1 MKMRNSLKI
10 LASVLFSVFL
20 ISCTQQNSNASGG
33 DKKMTISSS
42 GIVNG
47 VIQDKY
53 GKRGTQFT
61 QNGMPNYS
69 LPIKI
74 ENAPEGTKTFAIFLE
89 DKDAIPVAGFSWIH
103 WVAANIKTNELEE
116 NASLLRKDEFVQGR
130 NSWSASLLGNDALS
144 VEESSMY
151 GGMAPPNN
159 EHTYELTVYALSDE
173 LDLKNGFYAN
183 ELFHAMDGKIL
194 GQATI
199 TGTYKN

>member
-20 ISCTQQNSNASGG
+20 ISCTQQNSKTSGG

-103 WVAANIKTNELEE
+103 WVAANIKTTELEE
-116 NASLLRKDEFVQGR
+116 NASLLRRDEFVQGR

>member
-20 ISCTQQNSNASGG
+20 ISCTQQNSNTSGG

-103 WVAANIKTNELEE
+103 WVAANIKTTELEE

-159 EHTYELTVYALSDE
+159 EHTYELTVYALSDK